1 MTDHLPDP
9 LAPRR
14 PSPRDRAPHQLSSRW
29 SLLLSLLF
37 MAVVETTLAVA
48 LGRWEFAVSA
58 GLFLVATGTGW
69 RALPIAR
76 DAPHGGRG
84 APGRTVL
91 GWGIATVV
99 LVVGGF
105 VAGALGTR

>member
-1 MTDHLPDP
+1 MTDHPREP

-14 PSPRDRAPHQLSSRW
+14 PPPSERAPHQLSSRW

-37 MAVVETTLAVA
+37 MTVVETMLAVVS
-48 LGRWEFAVSA
+48 GRWEFAVSA
-58 GLFLVATGTGW
+58 VLFLAAAGTGW

-84 APGRTVL
+84 ASGRTVL
-91 GWGIATVV
+91 GWGIVTVV
-99 LVVGGF
+99 LVIGGF
-105 VAGALGTR
+105 VAGGLGTR